1 MAVLDRDGPVPLYK
15 QVADIVQRHIDKG
28 YLAPGEPVPSE
39 TELESEYGIART
51 TARRVARELREQGLV
66 YTVQGEGTFVGEP
79 DVPRAPRKTPLYQE
93 IALEIAE
100 RIRNGDFVP
109 NRAIPSEKVL
119 MEQYGVAKVTIRNS
133 VAFLREQGW
142 VFTVRHRGTYVSQ
155 PEKWPREQEKDG
167 S

>member
-1 MAVLDRDGPVPLYK
+1 MLDRDGPIPVYK
-15 QVADIVQRHIDKG
+15 QIADVIRERINNGEIV
-28 YLAPGEPVPSE
+28 PGEAMPSE
-39 TELESEYGIART
+39 TELGDEYGIART

-93 IALEIAE
+93 IALEVAKQ
-100 RIRNGDFVP
+100 IRDGEFQP
-109 NRAIPSEKVL
+109 NRAIPSEKML
-119 MEQYGVAKVTIRNS
+119 MQQYGVAKVTIRNS

-155 PEKWPREQEKDG
+155 PERWPESPKNE
-167 S
+167 

>member
-1 MAVLDRDGPVPLYK
+1 MAVLDRDGPVPLYR
-15 QVADIVQRHIDKG
+15 QVADIVRRRIDVG
-28 YLAPGEPVPSE
+28 SLDPGDPVPSE

-93 IALEIAE
+93 IALELAE
-100 RIRNGDFVP
+100 RIRKGDFSP
-109 NRAIPSEKVL
+109 NRAIPSEKAP

-155 PEKWPREQEKDG
+155 PDKWPRKQEENG

>member
-1 MAVLDRDGPVPLYK
+1 VLDRDGPIPVYK
-15 QVADIVQRHIDKG
+15 QIADEIRGRISSGDIV
-28 YLAPGEPVPSE
+28 PGEAMPSE

-93 IALEIAE
+93 IAFELAE
-100 RIRNGDFVP
+100 RIRNGDFSP
-109 NRAIPSEKVL
+109 NRAIPSEKAL